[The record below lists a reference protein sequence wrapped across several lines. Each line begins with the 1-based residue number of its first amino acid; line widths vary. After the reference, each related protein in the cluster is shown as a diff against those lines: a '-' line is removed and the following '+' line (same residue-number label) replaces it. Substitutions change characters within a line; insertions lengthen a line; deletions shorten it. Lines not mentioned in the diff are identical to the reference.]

1 MYWKTPEI
9 QLENGCEMAV
19 YGDSALFF
27 KIVDKK

>member
-9 QLENGCEMAV
+9 QLMNGCKMAV

>member
-9 QLENGCEMAV
+9 QLDNGCKMAV

-27 KIVDKK
+27 GVEDKK